1 MVRKITKTNPNITE
15 LIRNL
20 KKKSNSEE
28 AAIWKDVAKR
38 LGRSTRRKAQ
48 VNLSTINRYSSE
60 DETVLIP
67 GKVLGSGEIN
77 HKVQVVALSF
87 SKSAQ
92 EKIESAGGECLNIG
106 TAMEINPKGS
116 NIKIL
121 E

>member
-48 VNLSTINRYSSE
+48 VNLSTINRHSSD
-60 DETVLIP
+60 DETVLVP
-67 GKVLGSGEIN
+67 GKVLGSGDLN
-77 HKVQVVALSF
+77 HKVQVVALGF
-87 SKSAQ
+87 SKTAQ
-92 EKIESAGGECLNIG
+92 EKIESAGGECLDIG
-106 TAMEINPKGS
+106 TAMEQNPKGS
-116 NIKIL
+116 NIRIL